1 MVNREI
7 DAILQKP
14 ASERTDDEIEKVIT
28 WQVEQRLREESYRR
42 EVEEARKINQELL
55 QAERAM
61 LAENARKMEE
71 MVDKAIERLE
81 YYSNEQ
87 A

>member
-1 MVNREI
+1 MADREI
-7 DAILQKP
+7 DIILQKP
-14 ASERTDDEIEKVIT
+14 ASERTDEEIEKVIA

-42 EVEEARKINQELL
+42 EVEEARRINQELL

-71 MVDKAIERLE
+71 MVTKAIERLE